1 MKKTFARMEVKAD
14 KGLSALSHAKYI
26 MGLGGYQHK
35 QDEIQCVAMGNMPDW
50 AIADPLKFWRASDE
64 NERSNGNKYRE
75 HVINLPRE
83 LTPEQRQEVI
93 EAWIEQELGDRH
105 AYTYAIHVPNATDGK
120 AQPHCHLMFS
130 DRIADGVPRN
140 SVQYFKRYNV
150 KDPSKGGCRK
160 NNPPSK
166 SNERKKHLQEQKD
179 RMQDLLNA
187 KLLEYG
193 HDVEVDMLSSRASRG
208 LIGDAE
214 PHMSRAMYHHTKRI
228 EEMYP
233 DLVEMPNVNKKN
245 NTPTPPKSLKE
256 QIMQEKTE
264 QQKAHALTF
273 YDGVIKDF
281 CQKRDF
287 INEMYGSKMPD
298 ENGIQIMQDSIY
310 ILATLHEHMDNKPKP
325 DEIIADSLVT
335 LYDSFNKPDR
345 VALVDMLS
353 NETAKDQRNVAQA
366 VITTELLQSLMD
378 CQGIDAPNAFVARF
392 NERKKELSQNNP
404 YLNAYYGR
412 DVVNE
417 DTQEAK
423 PKPQY
428 TAPKPW

>member
-35 QDEIQCVAMGNMPDW
+35 QDEIQYVAMGNMPDW

-140 SVQYFKRYNV
+140 SVQYFKRYNA

-193 HDVEVDMLSSRASRG
+193 HDVEVDVLSSRASRG

-233 DLVEMPNVNKKN
+233 DLVEMPKVSKKIS
-245 NTPTPPKSLKE
+245 TPTPPKSL
-256 QIMQEKTE
+256 
-264 QQKAHALTF
+264 
-273 YDGVIKDF
+273 
-281 CQKRDF
+281 
-287 INEMYGSKMPD
+287 
-298 ENGIQIMQDSIY
+298 
-310 ILATLHEHMDNKPKP
+310 
-325 DEIIADSLVT
+325 
-335 LYDSFNKPDR
+335 
-345 VALVDMLS
+345 
-353 NETAKDQRNVAQA
+353 
-366 VITTELLQSLMD
+366 
-378 CQGIDAPNAFVARF
+378 ID
-392 NERKKELSQNNP
+392 
-404 YLNAYYGR
+404 GR

-423 PKPQY
+423 PKPKPQY